1 MASDRNDNK
10 VIVTDVTL
18 REYGQNIPLAFLR
31 FFEPAVRVRI
41 ASGLM
46 GAGCKNIEVL
56 SCVHP
61 TIAPAM
67 DLRALKDVVKG
78 LGKVEGVNLIT
89 LVPNEAGY
97 RTFLSLGLG
106 PDGYNHTLSIFFS
119 VIEAHNVANLGRSI
133 ADTVKEYQHV
143 VRDATARRIRVVAYL
158 SAVFGFCPQGM
169 NHVLPADLDGVVYY
183 LDMLFDLGVETVTLT
198 DLQGL
203 AQEDETRRIIE
214 GILERRKG
222 AEIEALGYHPHHAV
236 SQKALANS
244 MAAYELGIRR
254 FDSSLGGTGG
264 CVTGAPGNQPT
275 EELVALFGELGVET
289 GINQGEVRSLAEE
302 MNRSVYQKIPLKP
315 RECPLR

>member
-1 MASDRNDNK
+1 MASDRTDNK

-18 REYGQNIPLAFLR
+18 REYGQNIPLGFLR
-31 FFEPAVRVRI
+31 FFKPAVRVRI
-41 ASGLM
+41 ALGLM

-67 DLRALKDVVKG
+67 DLSALKEVVWG
-78 LGKVEGVNLIT
+78 LGRVEGVNLIT

-97 RTFLSLGLG
+97 RTFLFLGLG

-133 ADTVKEYQHV
+133 AETVKEYQNV
-143 VRDATARRIRVVAYL
+143 VRDAIARRIRVVVYL
-158 SAVFGFCPQGM
+158 SAVFGYCPQEM
-169 NHVLPADLDGVVYY
+169 NQVIPADLDRVVYY

-203 AQEDETRRIIE
+203 AREDETRRIIE
-214 GILERRKG
+214 DILVRRKG
-222 AEIEALGYHPHHAV
+222 RQVEQLGYHPHHAV

-244 MAAYELGIRR
+244 MAAYGLGIRR
-254 FDSSLGGTGG
+254 FDGSLGGTGG

-275 EELVALFGELGVET
+275 EELVGLFAERGVET
-289 GINQGEVRSLAEE
+289 GINQGALRALAEE
-302 MNRSVYQKIPLKP
+302 LRRSVYQEIPL
-315 RECPLR
+315 